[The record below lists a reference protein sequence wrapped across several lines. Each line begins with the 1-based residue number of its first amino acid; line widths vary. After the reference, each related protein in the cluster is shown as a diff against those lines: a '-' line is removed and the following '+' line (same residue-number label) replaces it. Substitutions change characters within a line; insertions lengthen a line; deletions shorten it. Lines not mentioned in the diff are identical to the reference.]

1 MIFRQK
7 GAIRSHVLEPLAQNS
22 RSLTPLLVVIREK
35 IPSICAGLSDGKA
48 DQLELYLTNKLKEST
63 RDGTVKEMEEQ
74 AGGLMMYA
82 MLLDKHLRNESVSI
96 ETCDFLFVSA
106 QGNRRHFG
114 TFRRRMANARSALEP
129 SKSFRRGS

>member
-7 GAIRSHVLEPLAQNS
+7 GAIRSHVLEPLTQNS

-35 IPSICAGLSDGKA
+35 IPTICTGLSDGKA

-82 MLLDKHLRNESVSI
+82 MLLDKHLRNESVSV
-96 ETCDFLFVSA
+96 ETCAFLFLSA
-106 QGNRRHFG
+106 HFG
-114 TFRRRMANARSALEP
+114 TFRRRMANARSASEP